1 MASIEQLGI
10 ALKNADKA
18 GDTAAATRLASE
30 IQRMRA
36 APAKSDEGG
45 IVGEADAFGRGI
57 ADMVTLGAADEIGAG
72 ARWLGGKVLPWQDNV
87 TYDEALKEV
96 RDSDQKVADEN
107 PISNAAGQVVGAVGG
122 GVGLTKAGL
131 SATARAAK
139 GGAGLGKLSAASA
152 LDAGA
157 IGAIDGFNSGEGVD
171 DRLLQARD
179 GLVGGLAVGAVMP
192 KAMQVVGSSVKKAIS
207 PFLTSPE
214 RRNAAAALAKEGVE
228 VTAGQKTGSK
238 GLRYLESEIGGGGA
252 EDLIER
258 QGEQFTKAALKK
270 AGIDASR
277 ATPEVI
283 DDAFNTIGKQF
294 DDLASRN
301 TLTPDR
307 QLASDLGDTWKEY
320 ASMVPETARAPVV
333 MDLIQDVGKRL
344 GQGNLD
350 GAAYQAARSRIDRM
364 ARSAGKD
371 PQLSQAL
378 YGIRSALDDGME
390 RSIAANNPADAG
402 AWREVRNQYRNIL
415 VLERAATGAGEDAAL
430 GLISPSNLRNA
441 TVTKQGRRNYARG
454 DGDFAELSRS
464 GEALMKALPNSGTA
478 GRIRAQNLGAGLM
491 STIGGVTGGAA
502 GGVPGGI
509 VGALAGAAIPKIAG
523 KALMNPVVQA
533 LLGNQAA
540 ARLAMSPDRQ
550 AILNAMLNMRGAEY
564 ADDVGRKLL
573 SP

>member
-1 MASIEQLGI
+1 MANWWDAAPVVEE
-10 ALKNADKA
+10 K
-18 GDTAAATRLASE
+18 AAAGNWWD
-30 IQRMRA
+30 A
-36 APAKSDEGG
+36 APLVDAEPPEEKPPA
-45 IVGEADAFGRGI
+45 IVQQADAFGRGI

-72 ARWLGGKVLPWQDNV
+72 VRWLGGKVLPWQENV
-87 TYDEALKEV
+87 TYDEALQEV
-96 RDSDQKVADEN
+96 RDSDRKVAEEN

-122 GVGLTKAGL
+122 GVGLAKAGL

-139 GGAGLGKLSAASA
+139 SGAGLGRLSAASA
-152 LDAGA
+152 LDGA
-157 IGAIDGFNSGEGVD
+157 AISAIDGFNSGEGMD
-171 DRLLQARD
+171 DRLSKAEE
-179 GLVGGLAVGAVMP
+179 GLIGGGIVGAALP
-192 KAMQVVGSSVKKAIS
+192 KTMQVVGSAAKRAIS

-214 RRNAAAALAKEGVE
+214 RMNAAAVLAKEGVE

-238 GLRYLESEIGGGGA
+238 GLRYLESEIGGSGA
-252 EDLIER
+252 EELVER
-258 QGEQFTKAALKK
+258 QGEQFTKAALKR
-270 AGIDASR
+270 AGINASR

-283 DDAFNTIGKQF
+283 DDAFSKIGQQF

-307 QLASDLGDTWKEY
+307 QLATDLGDTWKEY
-320 ASMVPETARAPVV
+320 ASLVPETARAPVV
-333 MDLIQDVGKRL
+333 MDLIQDIGKRL

-402 AWREVRNQYRNIL
+402 AWREVRNQYRNML

-430 GLISPSNLRNA
+430 GLISPSQLRNA

-454 DGDFAELSRS
+454 DGDFADLSRA
-464 GEALMKALPNSGTA
+464 GEALLKPLPNSGTA

-491 STIGGVTGGAA
+491 STIGGVTGGTA
-502 GGVPGGI
+502 GGIPGGI
-509 VGALAGAAIPKIAG
+509 AGALAGAAIPKLAG
-523 KALMNPVVQA
+523 KTLMNPVVQA

-540 ARLAMSPDRQ
+540 AKLAMSPQGQ
-550 AILNAMLNMRGAEY
+550 AILNSMLNMRASEY
-564 ADDVGRKLL
+564 SDDVGRRLL